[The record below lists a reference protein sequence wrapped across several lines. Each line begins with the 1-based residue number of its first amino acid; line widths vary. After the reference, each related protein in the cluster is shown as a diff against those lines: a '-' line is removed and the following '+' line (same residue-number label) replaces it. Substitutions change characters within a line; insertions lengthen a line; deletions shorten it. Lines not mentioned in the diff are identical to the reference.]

1 MSKNNIQPFEKFSH
15 ERRKPEQRDPPE
27 YSIWAELSRTM
38 LGHPEAKQLDAKR
51 TRLNLYFLLSA
62 ERGSIIHTVLVLQ
75 VLQDAKMKGS
85 LRSIPSTQKAN
96 ELCNMR
102 SPVQRF

>member
-15 ERRKPEQRDPPE
+15 KRRKPEQRDPPE
-27 YSIWAELSRTM
+27 YSTWAELSRTM
-38 LGHPEAKQLDAKR
+38 FLSQVGKYPEAMQLDAKR

-75 VLQDAKMKGS
+75 VYRM
-85 LRSIPSTQKAN
+85 QK
-96 ELCNMR
+96 
-102 SPVQRF
+102 